1 MVRYGSGKPGW
12 GSTVRLLHLIAALLV
27 AAAIISFVLSALGF
41 VLAGAF
47 KLLPG
52 VLLVLT
58 IIFFA
63 QGGHVDIRL
72 PENGNENKV
81 RAHVA
86 RPCTRDDMLTH
97 ASV

>member
-72 PENGNENKV
+72 PEKWKRKKV